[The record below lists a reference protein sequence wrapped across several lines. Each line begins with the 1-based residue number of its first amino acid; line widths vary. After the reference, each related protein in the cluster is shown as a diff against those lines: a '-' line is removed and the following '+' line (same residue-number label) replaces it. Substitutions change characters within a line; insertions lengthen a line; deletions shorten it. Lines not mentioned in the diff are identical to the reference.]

1 MVFVLWLFFF
11 IKWNSHQNE
20 LEIEIF
26 WHHRYWE
33 HPPWLIRA
41 VSLHPP
47 CRRLNVSFGVKFMP
61 VKKPRGGGRKWRSF
75 MFLTNYFA
83 SRNFRAWTCFS
94 WTSVLKYLTW
104 AKLTVK
110 LFTGWTYFWKFF
122 WSLLTFVAFNTTP
135 YFVWKWENFENDD
148 PKTRYGA

>member
-11 IKWNSHQNE
+11 IKWNAHQNE

-110 LFTGWTYFWKFF
+110 LFTGWTYLKLLLKFANVCCFQYDTLFCLEMREFWK
-122 WSLLTFVAFNTTP
+122 W
-135 YFVWKWENFENDD
+135 W
-148 PKTRYGA
+148 PKN

>member
-1 MVFVLWLFFF
+1 MKWLLSYVRLFFF

-110 LFTGWTYFWKFF
+110 LFTGWTYLKVLLEFANICCFQYDTLVFCLEMREFWK
-122 WSLLTFVAFNTTP
+122 W
-135 YFVWKWENFENDD
+135 W
-148 PKTRYGA
+148 PKN